1 MARIQWRQI
10 SSNLSGSVDLIG
22 SLNISGDVTSSDVY
36 INDWGSISASLS
48 SIQTS
53 IGSGGGGGTGI
64 FALTGSSYS
73 TTNFLQITGSLKV
86 QAEEETPLEIT
97 SGSESKFKV
106 DHKGIVVL
114 TTQSATPTAVP
125 GGLYLD
131 TGYDLFLGQN

>member
-64 FALTGSSYS
+64 FAPTGSSYA

-86 QAEEETPLEIT
+86 QAEEEIPLEIT

-106 DHKGIVVL
+106 DHKGIVIL
-114 TTQSATPTAVP
+114 TTQSLTPTAVQ

>member
-48 SIQTS
+48 SIQSS
-53 IGSGGGGGTGI
+53 IGSGGGTGI
-64 FALTGSSYS
+64 FELTGSSYA
-73 TTNFLQITGSLKV
+73 TTNFLQITGSIKV
-86 QAEEETPLEIT
+86 QAEEEIPLEIT

-106 DHKGIVVL
+106 DHKGIIIL